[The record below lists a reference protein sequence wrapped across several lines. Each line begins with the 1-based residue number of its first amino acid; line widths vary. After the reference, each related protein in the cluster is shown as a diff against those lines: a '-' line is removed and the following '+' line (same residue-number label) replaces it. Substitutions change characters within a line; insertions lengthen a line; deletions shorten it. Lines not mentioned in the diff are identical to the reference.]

1 MTTTID
7 KAQVSLPGDTQVR
20 VTRDFKAPRDLV
32 WQAHTDPK
40 LVRLWMLGPPGWSMP
55 VCEMDVRTGGAY
67 LWRWRSDETGQM
79 FGFHG
84 DYREVDSPA
93 KIVHAEY
100 YDAGDIG
107 GAMDTSKPA
116 IIDTR
121 FTEKNGVTSL
131 VMVMEFASKEIR
143 DAAVSTGMTDGME
156 MGYERLD
163 KLFAEQQGG

>member
-1 MTTTID
+1 MKTPID
-7 KAQVSLPGDTQVR
+7 KAQVTLPGDTQVR
-20 VTRDFKAPRDLV
+20 VTRDFRAPRHLV

-40 LVRLWMLGPPGWSMP
+40 LVRRWMLGPPGWSMP

-67 LWRWRSDETGQM
+67 LWRWRSRESGKM

-84 DYREVDSPA
+84 DYREVDMPA
-93 KIVHAEY
+93 KILHAEY
-100 YDAGDIG
+100 YDPGDLG
-107 GAMDTSKPA
+107 GAMDTSQPA
-116 IIDTR
+116 IVDTR
-121 FTEKNGVTSL
+121 FTEQDGITSL

-163 KLFAEQQGG
+163 KLFAEQQGD